1 MSSLSSSSCCQSQL
15 FLLLLVILTIT
26 ASSINVVSGFSS
38 TSSSNT
44 RMRNTYGRS
53 ISTPSSSSSSV
64 SNNNNNNNNNNLIQL
79 RSTPT
84 ASINTDDQIEFIQYS
99 DKKTSDDWELDCY
112 SRPVIAPG
120 GKKLWEVLITDSTGS
135 FRFVKTLPSNKVNS
149 KEVRQTVEDLM
160 EDSRIESKP
169 STIRFF
175 RGAMF
180 NMINIALSELDVV
193 SRPSRGTYSIAQW
206 LEERH
211 KDVYPKMEG

>member
-1 MSSLSSSSCCQSQL
+1 MLSRNTSSTTL
-15 FLLLLVILTIT
+15 FLLVILAIT
-26 ASSINVVSGFSS
+26 AVNGFSS
-38 TSSSNT
+38 TSTSTSSSS
-44 RMRNTYGRS
+44 RMSNTYGRS
-53 ISTPSSSSSSV
+53 LSTPSSSSSI
-64 SNNNNNNNNNNLIQL
+64 SNNNNDNNNLIQL
-79 RSTPT
+79 RSTST
-84 ASINTDDQIEFIQYS
+84 TSINIDDGIEFIQYT

-160 EDSRIESKP
+160 EDPRIESKP

>member
-1 MSSLSSSSCCQSQL
+1 MS
-15 FLLLLVILTIT
+15 
-26 ASSINVVSGFSS
+26 
-38 TSSSNT
+38 
-44 RMRNTYGRS
+44 NTYGRS
-53 ISTPSSSSSSV
+53 ISAPSSSSV
-64 SNNNNNNNNNNLIQL
+64 SNNNSNNNVIQL
-79 RSTPT
+79 RSTAT
-84 ASINTDDQIEFIQYS
+84 TSINTDDGIEFIQYT

-112 SRPVIAPG
+112 SRPVITPG
-120 GKKLWEVLITDSTGS
+120 GKKLWEVLITDATGS

-160 EDSRIESKP
+160 EDPRIESKP